1 MHDLPLWQQL
11 RQRALLPANTQICRT
26 HKHTTM
32 STFIDFIDKSVTYDT
47 FVRDVA
53 TSVVRLLSE
62 VRNDPEYISKRRAYK
77 LFGRGNVDRWLK
89 NEDIK
94 PHIRPGKIELKMVE
108 LRVLQNREQDYFKK

>member
-1 MHDLPLWQQL
+1 
-11 RQRALLPANTQICRT
+11 
-26 HKHTTM
+26 M

-53 TSVVRLLSE
+53 SSVVRLLSE
-62 VRNDPEYISKRRAYK
+62 VRNDPEYISKRRAYE

>member
-1 MHDLPLWQQL
+1 
-11 RQRALLPANTQICRT
+11 
-26 HKHTTM
+26 M

-77 LFGRGNVDRWLK
+77 LFGRGNIDRWLK

-94 PHIRPGKIELKMVE
+94 PHIRPGKIELKMAE